1 MHEMAVNDSKHKT
14 AKSRGCNLR
23 KTVVP
28 LRTDFGK
35 EGFNFVNILVLYLL
49 TLDESNIIDII

>member
-1 MHEMAVNDSKHKT
+1 
-14 AKSRGCNLR
+14 
-23 KTVVP
+23 